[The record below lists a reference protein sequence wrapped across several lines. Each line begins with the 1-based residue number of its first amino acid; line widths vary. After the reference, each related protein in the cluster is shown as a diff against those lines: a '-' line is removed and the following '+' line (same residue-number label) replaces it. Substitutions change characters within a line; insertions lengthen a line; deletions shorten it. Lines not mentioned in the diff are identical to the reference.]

1 MSGTDP
7 FSNTNPPVRN
17 LLQHIFV
24 PRLFSDGLSYATRVD
39 MINIQDIYLS
49 GKIVASPDIT
59 SRMLATTDNAGL
71 LTSTNY
77 GENWSVLN
85 TGGTFT
91 LNRCT
96 GIAWNGKIFVAVGTG
111 ANTIL
116 TSPDGITWT
125 PASNGFTGGV
135 PGGWDVLW
143 TGKVWIAVGSGT
155 SIVLRSLDGITWTPP
170 TILPAAG
177 VLYGISYSRERLV
190 AVGASGALGVIC
202 YSDDDGI
209 TWTNSGPNFAY
220 AAYDIVSNGS
230 RWVAVGQQLAA
241 GNANGTIFYSDD
253 NALTWT
259 AATGIKFLTTGTSI
273 DYHGG
278 RFVAVGQD
286 FAPSTNTILTSQDG
300 ITWSLTTG
308 SKFTNYGDTILW
320 NGKRWVSTGGNIAG
334 LPAPVLVSDNGVAWV
349 SSGGS
354 AVPFSGISQSFGLGS
369 NNIWDNVPLS
379 INEAIFAISNR
390 LQNVTGN
397 LI

>member
-7 FSNTNPPVRN
+7 FLNTNPPVRN
-17 LLQHIFV
+17 LLQHVFV
-24 PRLFSDGLSYATRVD
+24 PTLVGDTLGGYNTQLD
-39 MINIQDIYLS
+39 LINVNDVYLTNT
-49 GKIVASPDIT
+49 IA

-71 LTSTNY
+71 LTSTDY
-77 GENWSVLN
+77 GANWSVLN

-96 GIAWNGKIFVAVGTG
+96 GIAWNGNIFVAVGAG
-111 ANTIL
+111 PNTIL
-116 TSPDGITWT
+116 TSLDGITWT

-135 PGGWDVLW
+135 PGGWDVVW

-155 SIVLRSLDGITWTPP
+155 NIVLRSLDGIIWTPP

-202 YSDDDGI
+202 YSNDDGI

-230 RWVAVGQQLAA
+230 RWVAVGQQLAV
-241 GNANGTIFYSDD
+241 GNGNSTIFYSDD
-253 NALTWT
+253 NAVTWV
-259 AATGIKFLTTGTSI
+259 AAIGTKFLTTGTSI

-286 FAPSTNTILTSQDG
+286 FGSSTNTILTSTDG
-300 ITWSLTTG
+300 IIWNVPIG

-320 NGKRWVSTGGNIAG
+320 NGKRWVTTGSNTGG
-334 LPAPVLVSDNGVAWV
+334 LPAPVLISDNGVLWTS
-349 SSGGS
+349 SSGA
-354 AVPFSGISQSFGLGS
+354 AVPNSGISQSFGLGS
-369 NNIWDNVPLS
+369 NNVWETLPTSLNDIISRFANSLTNLS
-379 INEAIFAISNR
+379 GELN
-390 LQNVTGN
+390 
-397 LI
+397 